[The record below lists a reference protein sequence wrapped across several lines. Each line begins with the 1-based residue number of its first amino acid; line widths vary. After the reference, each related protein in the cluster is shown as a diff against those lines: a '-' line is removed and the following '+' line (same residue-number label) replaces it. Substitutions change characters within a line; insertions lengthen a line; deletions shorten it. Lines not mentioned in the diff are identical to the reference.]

1 VTAPDA
7 RRRGAAGAG
16 PARVVHSRRTRLGP
30 RTRAGVRGGRGE
42 SICTWLRGG
51 GGSRVG
57 CCSQSG
63 AARYWGDRAS
73 RRPRRGSAKA
83 AAQSPRRWLR
93 LRLRRHHINK
103 NHRAPCREGP
113 PCSQRERPRGPP
125 KRHHT
130 DQSAPFCLRPP
141 SRAPPGVW
149 SAPGRPQ
156 QPSSRERA
164 SRAWLRAGPV
174 PVPAKRGTLP

>member
-1 VTAPDA
+1 MTAPDA

-83 AAQSPRRWLR
+83 AAQKAEAEKVAAEKVAAEKVAAESAEAEKAAGTSKSKKSKAPNGKGSKGQDGTVDLDDEEDDGEDDDP
-93 LRLRRHHINK
+93 LAQFKDKTLSLIHI
-103 NHRAPCREGP
+103 
-113 PCSQRERPRGPP
+113 
-125 KRHHT
+125 
-130 DQSAPFCLRPP
+130 
-141 SRAPPGVW
+141 
-149 SAPGRPQ
+149 
-156 QPSSRERA
+156 
-164 SRAWLRAGPV
+164 
-174 PVPAKRGTLP
+174 

>member
-1 VTAPDA
+1 MTAPDA

-63 AARYWGDRAS
+63 AARYWGDRGKV
-73 RRPRRGSAKA
+73 RCKVR
-83 AAQSPRRWLR
+83 
-93 LRLRRHHINK
+93 
-103 NHRAPCREGP
+103 
-113 PCSQRERPRGPP
+113 
-125 KRHHT
+125 T
-130 DQSAPFCLRPP
+130 
-141 SRAPPGVW
+141 V
-149 SAPGRPQ
+149 
-156 QPSSRERA
+156 
-164 SRAWLRAGPV
+164 
-174 PVPAKRGTLP
+174 TLTLSLNVNLVFSKILNVNLCY